1 MVFASTLIS
10 TFFSDDFE
18 VRNDI
23 VYKNGELYT
32 GVYQTYYENGN
43 IEFEEEYLNG
53 KAHGH
58 HKNYFQNGNLKNDKL
73 YENNQPNGKSQIF
86 YKTGEIEI
94 EGNYLKG
101 KLNGTLIQFYK
112 NGKKSRE
119 KFYKNDKEIKRLQ
132 DWDENG
138 KKNIVAKDNELL
150 LKKDLFVDKSGN
162 LFTGI
167 YQKFYENGFLMSQCD
182 IEKGKKHGLWIIN
195 DKEGNAEFES
205 EYKNGLKDGLSQTFY
220 KNGGLKLSGKF
231 KKGHANGDFEEYNE
245 TGELINVQKYKNG
258 KLIKRKNN
266 NKSVHLFS
274 LELL

>member
-1 MVFASTLIS
+1 MKAKQYNSYGDVPFYFQQWFFWIMYLFICPPLALFILVFGNVYYQKNGYVESFGIMNKIVAFFIGIFTCLIWLGEIMVFASTLIS

-58 HKNYFQNGNLKNDKL
+58 HKNYFQNGNLKSDKL

-112 NGKKSRE
+112 MEKKVERSFT
-119 KFYKNDKEIKRLQ
+119 KMIKRLKGYRIGMKM
-132 DWDENG
+132 E
-138 KKNIVAKDNELL
+138 KKILL
-150 LKKDLFVDKSGN
+150 
-162 LFTGI
+162 
-167 YQKFYENGFLMSQCD
+167 QKTMNFY
-182 IEKGKKHGLWIIN
+182 
-195 DKEGNAEFES
+195 
-205 EYKNGLKDGLSQTFY
+205 
-220 KNGGLKLSGKF
+220 
-231 KKGHANGDFEEYNE
+231 
-245 TGELINVQKYKNG
+245 
-258 KLIKRKNN
+258 
-266 NKSVHLFS
+266 
-274 LELL
+274 